1 MDASFFRRKGECCL
15 PWASR
20 QEPAEPVEHRVSAP
34 ASSLPCSWLA
44 PGSGRSAQL
53 VKRRFCSDH
62 PSGVFVLLK
71 VAESSRHLL
80 NSGPVA
86 TLSAEVS
93 FLGLKPEKIDLSFFT
108 STKRT

>member
-1 MDASFFRRKGECCL
+1 MMPALGLTAGTRRACRAPGLSSCL
-15 PWASR
+15 LSSR
-20 QEPAEPVEHRVSAP
+20 
-34 ASSLPCSWLA
+34 LWLA

-62 PSGVFVLLK
+62 PSGVFVPLK

-93 FLGLKPEKIDLSFFT
+93 LLGLKPEKMDLSFFN